1 MLPPNL
7 PCGSCMAEPE
17 PEPEPEPPWTPLR
30 RQQQQAAPALGF
42 GSWDGAVQLQSAKLL
57 EKLSADCKT
66 VFSARTAS
74 DGDHSSGSTHWLA
87 ANAQP
92 RCLLEQLALA
102 ILQAHAPPD
111 EGSAAGGVGAEWW
124 TLAIDAEDAA
134 VGFHFDLDYEAEER
148 CAVHRTPYAATV
160 TYLCDTGVPTLV
172 VEKAPTLTSRDG
184 PPEDG
189 LPIERGW
196 LSAPAAGKHIR
207 FRGAWLHG
215 APDLGLEAP
224 EPEPEPAEASRGGK
238 GKGRRGGR
246 EAKAPKPKGPKRKV
260 RISLLVNVWLD
271 GAPGLATPLPQAVA
285 AKLSPCLSRV
295 RPSNPA
301 QSLSTKS

>member
-1 MLPPNL
+1 
-7 PCGSCMAEPE
+7 MAE
-17 PEPEPEPPWTPLR
+17 PEPEPEPPWTPS
-30 RQQQQAAPALGF
+30 RQQQQQQQQQAPALGF
-42 GSWDGAVQLQSAKLL
+42 GSWDAAIKLQSAKLL
-57 EKLSADCKT
+57 EKLSSDCKT

-74 DGDHSSGSTHWLA
+74 AGDHSSGSTHWLA

-102 ILQAHAPPD
+102 ILQAHAP

-148 CAVHRTPYAATV
+148 CAVHRTPFAATV

-172 VEKAPTLTSRDG
+172 VEKAPTASSRDG

-238 GKGRRGGR
+238 GSKGRRGGR
-246 EAKAPKPKGPKRKV
+246 ETKAAKPKGPKRQV

-271 GAPGLATPLPQAVA
+271 GAPGLATPLPEAVA

-295 RPSNPA
+295 RPQTPRTP
-301 QSLSTKS
+301 LSTNRQS